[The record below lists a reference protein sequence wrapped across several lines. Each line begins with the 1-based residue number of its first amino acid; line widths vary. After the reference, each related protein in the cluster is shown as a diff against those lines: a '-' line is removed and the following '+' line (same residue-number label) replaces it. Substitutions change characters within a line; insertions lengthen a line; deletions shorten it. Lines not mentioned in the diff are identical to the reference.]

1 MPATMR
7 AARMHAVGGPMSID
21 TIPVPKPGSTDVLVE
36 VKACGMVPN
45 LGNVLAN
52 WTKWFPH
59 LPLPKLPAIFGLD
72 PAGVVVEVGEQVIE
86 VKPGERVYVNPLRSC
101 GACQMCRAG
110 ERTRCRY
117 FTFNGYFGFG
127 PDAQKIYDLYPYGGF
142 CEFMTAPQYALV
154 KLPDNVSFEQ
164 AARFGYLGTS
174 YGAMK
179 KANAIAGQSMLVDGI
194 SGTLGLG
201 AALLGLAMGIT
212 RILGTGRN
220 RELLDR
226 VKALAPERIEVHA
239 LGRRR
244 RPRNGPRSSTHGDG
258 VDFMISALGPGAPA
272 RTMLDSL
279 EGGSARRPRRQCR
292 RRRRAGARRHALADG
307 RADPADRLEL
317 VHRRAGPGDGGTGA
331 SAGCSISPCSSISGF
346 RSRRSITPFPACRTA
361 TAGSATTSSCRDPLQ
376 RVGWAKSPA
385 RGGPASGPGTTISPA
400 SALSRQLPE
409 TCGSRRDYADP
420 HVVKAFL

>member
-1 MPATMR
+1 MPTTMR
-7 AARMHAVGGPMSID
+7 AARMHAVGAPMSID

-72 PAGVVVEVGEQVIE
+72 PAGVVAEVGIQVIG

-101 GACQMCRAG
+101 GACQMCQAG

-154 KLPDNVSFEQ
+154 KLPDNVTFEQ

-174 YGAMK
+174 FGAMK

-201 AALLGLAMGIT
+201 AALLGLAMGMT

-220 RELLDR
+220 KELLDR
-226 VKALAPERIEVHA
+226 VKALAPDRIEVHA
-239 LGRRR
+239 LEDGATASWAKQRT
-244 RPRNGPRSSTHGDG
+244 NGDG
-258 VDFMISALGPGAPA
+258 VDFMISALGPGSPA
-272 RTMLDSL
+272 TTMLDSL
-279 EGGSARRPRRQCR
+279 QAVRRGGRAVNVGAVAEPVPIDVHWLMDEQIQLIGSNWFTAAQGQEMAELA
-292 RRRRAGARRHALADG
+292 RAGLLDLSVFEHQRFPLEQINHA
-307 RADPADRLEL
+307 
-317 VHRRAGPGDGGTGA
+317 
-331 SAGCSISPCSSISGF
+331 ISG
-346 RSRRSITPFPACRTA
+346 
-361 TAGSATTSSCRDPLQ
+361 LQ
-376 RVGWAKSPA
+376 NRN
-385 RGGPASGPGTTISPA
+385 GGFSN
-400 SALSRQLPE
+400 
-409 TCGSRRDYADP
+409 Y
-420 HVVKAFL
+420 VVVP

>member
-1 MPATMR
+1 MSVPETMR
-7 AARMHAVGGPMSID
+7 AARMHAVGDPMAID

-72 PAGVVVEVGEQVIE
+72 PAGVVVEVGAQVIG
-86 VKPGERVYVNPLRSC
+86 VAPSERVYVNPLRSC
-101 GACQMCRAG
+101 GACRMCRAG
-110 ERTRCRY
+110 ECTRCRY

-142 CEFMTAPQYALV
+142 CQFMPAPQYALV

-179 KANAIAGQSMLVDGI
+179 KAGAAAGQSMLVDGI

-201 AALLGLAMGIT
+201 AVLIGLALGIT

-220 RELLDR
+220 RQLLAR

-239 LGRRR
+239 LED
-244 RPRNGPRSSTHGDG
+244 GPTAEWAKRLTGGEG
-258 VDFMISALGPGAPA
+258 VDFTISALGPGSPA

-279 EGGSARRPRRQCR
+279 KAVRRGGRAVNVGAVAEPVPIDVHWLMDEQLQLIGSNRFTSAQGQEMAALA
-292 RRRRAGARRHALADG
+292 RAGLLDLSVLGHQRFPLEEIN
-307 RADPADRLEL
+307 RAISGLQNR
-317 VHRRAGPGDGGTGA
+317 DGGF
-331 SAGCSISPCSSISGF
+331 SNYVIVP
-346 RSRRSITPFPACRTA
+346 
-361 TAGSATTSSCRDPLQ
+361 
-376 RVGWAKSPA
+376 
-385 RGGPASGPGTTISPA
+385 
-400 SALSRQLPE
+400 
-409 TCGSRRDYADP
+409 
-420 HVVKAFL
+420 

>member
-1 MPATMR
+1 MPETMR

-21 TIPVPKPGSTDVLVE
+21 TIPVPKPGSTDVLVQ

-72 PAGVVVEVGEQVIE
+72 PAGVVVEVGAQVIG
-86 VKPGERVYVNPLRSC
+86 VKPGQRVYVNPLRSC
-101 GACQMCRAG
+101 GACQMCQAG

-154 KLPDNVSFEQ
+154 KLPDSVSFEQ

-179 KANAIAGQSMLVDGI
+179 KANAVAGQSMLVDGI

-201 AALLGLAMGIT
+201 AALLGLAMGMT

-220 RELLDR
+220 RALLDR
-226 VKALAPERIEVHA
+226 VKALAPDRIEVHA
-239 LGRRR
+239 LDDGATA
-244 RPRNGPRSSTHGDG
+244 PWAKQQTNGDG
-258 VDFMISALGPGAPA
+258 VDFMISALGPGSPA
-272 RTMLDSL
+272 STMLEFIAGRST
-279 EGGSARRPRRQCR
+279 RRPRRQCR
-292 RRRRAGARRHALADG
+292 RGRRARARRRALAHG
-307 RADPADRLEL
+307 RADPVHRLEL
-317 VHRRAGPGDGGTGA
+317 VHGRAGPGDGGTGPGRIARSLGVRA
-331 SAGCSISPCSSISGF
+331 SAVSARRDQSRHF
-346 RSRRSITPFPACRTA
+346 RPAEPQRRIQQLRCRA
-361 TAGSATTSSCRDPLQ
+361 VIRAAGRCR
-376 RVGWAKSPA
+376 R
-385 RGGPASGPGTTISPA
+385 RGGQG
-400 SALSRQLPE
+400 RQSLF
-409 TCGSRRDYADP
+409 RL
-420 HVVKAFL
+420 V

>member
-1 MPATMR
+1 MVLQVFSKGRGDFMPETMR

-21 TIPVPKPGSTDVLVE
+21 TIPVPKPGSTDVLVQ

-72 PAGVVVEVGEQVIE
+72 PAGVVVEVGAQVIG
-86 VKPGERVYVNPLRSC
+86 VKPGQRVYVNPLRSC
-101 GACQMCRAG
+101 GACQMCQAG

-154 KLPDNVSFEQ
+154 KLPDSVSFEQ

-174 YGAMK
+174 FGAMK
-179 KANAIAGQSMLVDGI
+179 KANAVAGQSMLVDGI

-201 AALLGLAMGIT
+201 AALLGLAMGMT

-220 RELLDR
+220 RALLDR
-226 VKALAPERIEVHA
+226 VKALAPDRIEVHA
-239 LGRRR
+239 LDDGATA
-244 RPRNGPRSSTHGDG
+244 PWAKQQTNGDG
-258 VDFMISALGPGAPA
+258 VDFMISALGPGSPA
-272 RTMLDSL
+272 STMLEFIAGRST
-279 EGGSARRPRRQCR
+279 RRPRGQCR
-292 RRRRAGARRHALADG
+292 SGRRARARRRALAHG
-307 RADPADRLEL
+307 RADPVHRVEL
-317 VHRRAGPGDGGTGA
+317 VHGRAGAGDGGTGPGRIA
-331 SAGCSISPCSSISGF
+331 RSLGVRAPAVSARRDQSRHF
-346 RSRRSITPFPACRTA
+346 RPAEPQRRIQQLRCRA
-361 TAGSATTSSCRDPLQ
+361 VIRGAGRCRRRDGQ
-376 RVGWAKSPA
+376 
-385 RGGPASGPGTTISPA
+385 
-400 SALSRQLPE
+400 E
-409 TCGSRRDYADP
+409 TCQSGSMP
-420 HVVKAFL
+420 

>member
-1 MPATMR
+1 
-7 AARMHAVGGPMSID
+7 
-21 TIPVPKPGSTDVLVE
+21 
-36 VKACGMVPN
+36 MVPN

-72 PAGVVVEVGEQVIE
+72 PAGVVAEVGAQVIG

-101 GACQMCRAG
+101 GACPVCQAG

-154 KLPDNVSFEQ
+154 KLPDSVTFEQ

-179 KANAIAGQSMLVDGI
+179 KANAVAGQSMLVDGI

-201 AALLGLAMGIT
+201 AALLGLAMGMT

-220 RELLDR
+220 RELLER
-226 VKALAPERIEVHA
+226 VKALAPDRIEVHA
-239 LGRRR
+239 LDDGATA
-244 RPRNGPRSSTHGDG
+244 PWSARS
-258 VDFMISALGPGAPA
+258 APA
-272 RTMLDSL
+272 R
-279 EGGSARRPRRQCR
+279 PR
-292 RRRRAGARRHALADG
+292 A
-307 RADPADRLEL
+307 P
-317 VHRRAGPGDGGTGA
+317 
-331 SAGCSISPCSSISGF
+331 CSIHCRAFDAEAAPSMSGRSPS
-346 RSRRSITPFPACRTA
+346 PFPSTCI
-361 TAGSATTSSCRDPLQ
+361 GSWTSRS
-376 RVGWAKSPA
+376 S
-385 RGGPASGPGTTISPA
+385 
-400 SALSRQLPE
+400 
-409 TCGSRRDYADP
+409 
-420 HVVKAFL
+420 